1 MGNVTDLTVFEQQML
16 LGIMRLHP
24 NAYGVSIRD
33 EIKSRTGKE
42 YSFGSIYA
50 VLERL
55 EDRGVIVS
63 REGDATAA
71 RGGRKKLYFTITG
84 TGQKTLQASLNAM
97 DAMRAGL
104 STTTLPVA
112 TRGIGA
118 KAADTKLMGAFA

>member
-1 MGNVTDLTVFEQQML
+1 MTDVNDLKPIEQKML
-16 LGIMRLHP
+16 LAIMHLHP

-33 EIKSRTGKE
+33 EIQTRTNKE

-55 EDRGVIVS
+55 EDGGLIES
-63 REGDATAA
+63 REGQATAV

-84 TGQKTLQASLNAM
+84 VGQKALRASLNAM

-104 STTTLPVA
+104 
-112 TRGIGA
+112 
-118 KAADTKLMGAFA
+118 KLKGAFA

>member
-1 MGNVTDLTVFEQQML
+1 MTDVTDLTLIEQQML
-16 LGIMRLHP
+16 LAIMRLNH

-33 EIKSRTGKE
+33 EIKLRTGKE

-55 EDRGVIVS
+55 EDGGLIES
-63 REGDATAA
+63 REGQATAV

-84 TGQKTLQASLNAM
+84 VGQKALRASLNAM

-104 STTTLPVA
+104 
-112 TRGIGA
+112 
-118 KAADTKLMGAFA
+118 KLKGAFA

>member
-1 MGNVTDLTVFEQQML
+1 MTDVTDLTLMA
-16 LGIMRLHP
+16 IMRLHP

-33 EIKSRTGKE
+33 EIKTRTNKE

-55 EDRGVIVS
+55 EDDGLIES
-63 REGDATAA
+63 REGQATAV

-84 TGQKTLQASLNAM
+84 AGQVALQASLNAT

-104 STTTLPVA
+104 
-112 TRGIGA
+112 
-118 KAADTKLMGAFA
+118 KLKGAFA

>member
-1 MGNVTDLTVFEQQML
+1 MADVTDLKLIEQQML
-16 LGIMRLHP
+16 LAIMRLHP

-33 EIKSRTGKE
+33 EIKTRINKE

-55 EDRGVIVS
+55 EDGGLIES
-63 REGDATAA
+63 REGKVTAK

-84 TGQKTLQASLNAM
+84 AGEMALQASLNAT

-104 STTTLPVA
+104 
-112 TRGIGA
+112 
-118 KAADTKLMGAFA
+118 KLKGAFA